1 MNLKCFG
8 SILVVIILSFSS
20 TLLCQGKDHHYI
32 LKNANLV
39 KIDKTENDTITTLKG
54 DVNLI
59 YNDIEFFAD
68 NAQIFQ
74 KDRKVKL
81 FGNVRAIDDTL
92 EAGAQKATYFRKD
105 VILKLEEDAYFIENS
120 PHTLLKKITADF
132 IEYQKEN
139 KKVHALN
146 NIVATDFIEKVICTC
161 GKFRYDMDTDYGLAR
176 DDPVLTFQR
185 DNELKIYSKQMELFA
200 KDKKLTATYD
210 VKVETEDTYAT
221 SNFLI
226 YFNDQEKAVMLGNP
240 QFKSSLSTATAEE
253 FQIFFKDEKIRQLLL
268 VTNAVIHF
276 KEEKSIGKEN
286 YLYAEKVR
294 MEINNDKIIY
304 MQARNVSRS
313 FFEQREDDD
322 ILINKLATLQLEVFF
337 NEGEDIKTIIADD
350 DIKGTYTFTS
360 SKKILEK

>member
-1 MNLKCFG
+1 M
-8 SILVVIILSFSS
+8 
-20 TLLCQGKDHHYI
+20 LCQEKDHHYI

-39 KIDKTENDTITTLKG
+39 KIDKIENDTITTLKG
-54 DVNLI
+54 DVDLI

-92 EAGAQKATYFRKD
+92 EAGAQKATYFHKNT
-105 VILKLEEDAYFIENS
+105 VLKLEEDAYFIENS
-120 PHTLLKKITADF
+120 SDTMIKKINADF

-146 NIVATDFIEKVICTC
+146 NIVATDFIEEVVCTC
-161 GKFRYDMDTDYGLAR
+161 GKFRYDMETDYGLAR
-176 DDPVLTFQR
+176 ENPVLTFQR
-185 DNELKIYSKQMELFA
+185 DNELIISSKQMELFT

-226 YFNDQEKAVMLGNP
+226 YFNDEEKAVMLGNP
-240 QFKSSLSTATAEE
+240 QFTSSISTAYAEE
-253 FQIFFKDEKIRQLLL
+253 FQVFFKDEKIHQLLL
-268 VTNAVIHF
+268 VKNAVIHF
-276 KEEKSIGKEN
+276 KEEKGIGKEN

-294 MEINNDKIIY
+294 MDINNDKITY

-313 FFEQREDDD
+313 FFEQREDQD
-322 ILINKLATLQLEVFF
+322 ILINKLATMQLQVFF
-337 NEGEDIKTIIADD
+337 DEGEKIKTIIAED
-350 DIKGTYTFTS
+350 DIKGNYTFSTS
-360 SKKILEK
+360 NQILEK

>member
-1 MNLKCFG
+1 VNLKCFG

-92 EAGAQKATYFRKD
+92 EAGARKATYFHKNA
-105 VILKLEEDAYFIENS
+105 ILKLEEDAYFIENS
-120 PHTLLKKITADF
+120 PHTLLKKVTADF

-146 NIVATDFIEKVICTC
+146 NIVAIDFIEKVICTC

-176 DDPVLTFQR
+176 DDPVLSFQR

-276 KEEKSIGKEN
+276 KEEESIGKEN

-337 NEGEDIKTIIADD
+337 DDEEKIKTIIAED
-350 DIKGTYTFTS
+350 DIKGTYTFSS
-360 SKKILEK
+360 SKQVLEK

>member
-8 SILVVIILSFSS
+8 SVLAILILWFSS
-20 TLLCQGKDHHYI
+20 TVISQGKNHYI

-39 KIDKTENDTITTLKG
+39 KIDVIENDTITTLKG
-54 DVNLI
+54 DVDLI

-74 KDRKVKL
+74 KDKKVKL

-105 VILKLEEDAYFIENS
+105 ATLKLEGDAYFIENS
-120 PHTLLKKITADF
+120 PDTLLKKVTADF
-132 IEYQKEN
+132 IEYQNEN
-139 KKVHALN
+139 KKVHAMN

-161 GKFRYDMDTDYGLAR
+161 GKFRYDMETDYGLAL

-226 YFNDQEKAVMLGNP
+226 YFNDQERRSCSEIR
-240 QFKSSLSTATAEE
+240 SSRALC
-253 FQIFFKDEKIRQLLL
+253 QLQLLKNSRYFL
-268 VTNAVIHF
+268 
-276 KEEKSIGKEN
+276 
-286 YLYAEKVR
+286 R
-294 MEINNDKIIY
+294 MRKF
-304 MQARNVSRS
+304 VS
-313 FFEQREDDD
+313 FC
-322 ILINKLATLQLEVFF
+322 L
-337 NEGEDIKTIIADD
+337 
-350 DIKGTYTFTS
+350 
-360 SKKILEK
+360 

>member
-8 SILVVIILSFSS
+8 SILIVFTLCFSS
-20 TLLCQGKDHHYI
+20 TLLSKEDNRHYI

-39 KIDKTENDTITTLKG
+39 KIDKIENDTITTLKG
-54 DVNLI
+54 DVYLI

-92 EAGAQKATYFRKD
+92 EAGAQKATYFHKNA
-105 VILKLEEDAYFIENS
+105 ILKLEKDAYFIENS
-120 PHTLLKKITADF
+120 SDTLLKKVTADF
-132 IEYQKEN
+132 IEYQKDN

-146 NIVATDFIEKVICTC
+146 NIIATDFIEGVVCTC
-161 GKFRYDMDTDYGLAR
+161 GKFRYDMETDYGLAR
-176 DDPVLTFQR
+176 ENPVLTFQR

-210 VKVETEDTYAT
+210 VKVETQDTYAT

-240 QFKSSLSTATAEE
+240 QFKSSLSIATAEE
-253 FQIFFKDEKIRQLLL
+253 FQVFFKDEKIHELLM
-268 VTNAVIHF
+268 VKNAVIHF
-276 KEEKSIGKEN
+276 KEEESIGKEN
-286 YLYAEKVR
+286 YLYAEKVL
-294 MEINNDKIIY
+294 MKINNDKLTY
-304 MQARNVSRS
+304 LHAQDVSRS
-313 FFEQREDDD
+313 FFEQRNGED
-322 ILINKLATLQLEVFF
+322 ILINKLATLQLQVFF
-337 NEGEDIKTIIADD
+337 DEGEKIKTIIAED
-350 DIKGTYTFTS
+350 DIKGTYTFS
-360 SKKILEK
+360 SSAQILEK

>member
-1 MNLKCFG
+1 VNLKCFG

-120 PHTLLKKITADF
+120 PHTLLKKINADF

-146 NIVATDFIEKVICTC
+146 NIVATDFIEEVVCTC
-161 GKFRYDMDTDYGLAR
+161 GKFRYDMETDYGLAR
-176 DDPVLTFQR
+176 ENPVLTFQR
-185 DNELKIYSKQMELFA
+185 DNELIISSKQMELFTE
-200 KDKKLTATYD
+200 DKKLTATYD
-210 VKVETEDTYAT
+210 VKVETQNTYAT

-253 FQIFFKDEKIRQLLL
+253 FQVFFKDEKIHELIM
-268 VTNAVIHF
+268 VKNAVIHF
-276 KEEKSIGKEN
+276 KEEKGIGKEN

-294 MEINNDKIIY
+294 MDINNDKITY

-337 NEGEDIKTIIADD
+337 NEGEDIKTIIAED
-350 DIKGTYTFTS
+350 DINGTYTFTS
-360 SKKILEK
+360 SQKIIEK

>member
-8 SILVVIILSFSS
+8 SVLAVLIMWCSSLVMS
-20 TLLCQGKDHHYI
+20 QGRNHYI

-39 KIDKTENDTITTLKG
+39 KIDVIENDTITTLKG
-54 DVNLI
+54 EVDLI

-92 EAGAQKATYFRKD
+92 EAGAQKAIYFHKD
-105 VILKLEEDAYFIENS
+105 AILKLNEDAYFIENS
-120 PHTLLKKITADF
+120 QDTLLKKITADF

-146 NIVATDFIEKVICTC
+146 NIVASDFIEKVVCTC
-161 GKFRYDMDTDYGLAR
+161 GKFRYDMDTDYGQAR
-176 DDPVLTFQR
+176 ENPVLTFKR
-185 DNELKIYSKQMELFA
+185 DNELKIYSKQMEFYA
-200 KDKKLTATYD
+200 KEKKFTATYD
-210 VKVETEDTYAT
+210 VKVETEDTQAT

-226 YFNDQEKAVMLGNP
+226 YFNDEQKAVMLGNP

-253 FQIFFKDEKIRQLLL
+253 FQVFFKDEKIKQLLL
-268 VTNAVIHF
+268 VKDAIIHF
-276 KEEKSIGKEN
+276 KEEDSIGKEN

-294 MEINNDKIIY
+294 MEINNDKLTY
-304 MQARNVSRS
+304 MEAHKVSRS
-313 FFEQREDDD
+313 FFEQRKDKD
-322 ILINKLATLQLEVFF
+322 ILENKLGTLKLQVFF
-337 NEGEDIKTIIADD
+337 DEKENIQTIIAED
-350 DIKGTYTFTS
+350 DIKGTYSFS
-360 SKKILEK
+360 RSKQIIEK